1 MIGIKF
7 RIPNKYN
14 TFLGKLLENTFFDNE
29 YWNIIGS
36 EVYKE
41 DGNNLFEK
49 EINYSNEVKNIITSE
64 NYYVIFVTMQLYD
77 DKNEITDIKGYNDYL
92 NSNCKLLMTIVD
104 NEFVNIFSKQ
114 EELLEKIKS
123 NVQKY
128 NFRSFK
134 YINDPAEFKLYC

>member
-14 TFLGKLLENTFFDNE
+14 TFLGKILENTFFDNE

-41 DGNNLFEK
+41 DGNNLFGK

>member
-7 RIPNKYN
+7 KIPNSYN
-14 TFLGKLLENTFFDNE
+14 TFLGKILENTFFDNE

-41 DGNNLFEK
+41 DGSNLFEK
-49 EINYSNEVKNIITSE
+49 EINYSNELKNIITSE

-77 DKNEITDIKGYNDYL
+77 DNNEITDIKGYNDYL

-114 EELLEKIKS
+114 EELLEKIKA

-134 YINDPAEFKLYC
+134 YINDPVEFKLYC